1 MSQLLLP
8 LALAFVGLI
17 LAFAT
22 YRDIRRGGARFYTLE
37 REAILR
43 RASFTLMLSV
53 ACFLGAVGFFA
64 YTFQRQAA
72 LAAEAAAAG
81 EQVEGVVPDLPA
93 ADTELETIPPTPTI
107 TPTVDLEFA
116 QPTPTVTPIVCRAI
130 VEGTGGNG
138 LTLRTEPGG
147 TELVV
152 LPEGSILTLFQAEE
166 AQEASGIVWRRV
178 RTITNQE
185 GWVAQDFLTI
195 GAPCE

>member
-1 MSQLLLP
+1 MSQLFLP

-43 RASFTLMLSV
+43 RASFTLMISV

-64 YTFQRQAA
+64 YTFQRAQEQAA
-72 LAAEAAAAG
+72 PV
-81 EQVEGVVPDLPA
+81 VEGQAEGTISDEPS
-93 ADTELETIPPTPTI
+93 TELETIPPTPTI
-107 TPTVDLEFA
+107 TPTVDLELVL
-116 QPTPTVTPIVCRAI
+116 PTPTATPIVCRAV

-138 LTLRTEPGG
+138 LKLRTDPNGE
-147 TELVV
+147 EMVV
-152 LPEGSILTLFQAEE
+152 LPDGSILTLFQGEA
-166 AQEASGIVWRRV
+166 AQESGGIIWRKV

-185 GWVAQDFLTI
+185 GWVAQDFIRI
-195 GAPCE
+195 GAPCD